1 MYSGKYN
8 EVLGLTNDFLYAVLV
23 KYMKKNLDITKPFVI
38 AYKFYQSLGRS
49 LINILVSITK
59 RNGDGSTVNKH
70 SGVDHYKP
78 NGDGNHGCYTI
89 SHGSLRLRHH
99 KFVFK

>member
-70 SGVDHYKP
+70 SGVDHYKR
-78 NGDGNHGCYTI
+78 NGNGNHGCYTI

-99 KFVFK
+99 KFVFE